1 MHDSTV
7 IIINYTTI
15 AQAISSFTSTITLL
29 CAFFIC
35 DDQSLTSGQKFNT
48 FFICCSYVRY
58 AQLNSL
64 MHDVKRMLKEFAKNV
79 FFMYS
84 SLHRQ
89 LRFLSFYV
97 LQAVLV
103 RVLLFLQ
110 QTALLLHPQ
119 SIISTLSHHNFT
131 TTSLHHC
138 TTVVVPLYSFNG
150 KRLFI
155 LKLR

>member
-35 DDQSLTSGQKFNT
+35 DDHRIFKINFHI
-48 FFICCSYVRY
+48 FARHAV
-58 AQLNSL
+58 LNSL
-64 MHDVKRMLKEFAKNV
+64 MHDVKRILKEFAKNV

-89 LRFLSFYV
+89 LHFLSLYV

-110 QTALLLHPQ
+110 QTALFLHPSAKHYQ
-119 SIISTLSHHNFT
+119 HTLI
-131 TTSLHHC
+131 TTSLQYNFATSLH
-138 TTVVVPLYSFNG
+138 
-150 KRLFI
+150 
-155 LKLR
+155 

>member
-1 MHDSTV
+1 MPKLFLLLLV
-7 IIINYTTI
+7 RL
-15 AQAISSFTSTITLL
+15 TSL
-29 CAFFIC
+29 CAFPIC
-35 DDQSLTSGQKFNT
+35 DDHRIFKINFYSFARH
-48 FFICCSYVRY
+48 V
-58 AQLNSL
+58 QLNSL
-64 MHDVKRMLKEFAKNV
+64 MHDVKRILKEFAKNV

-89 LRFLSFYV
+89 LHFLSLYV

-110 QTALLLHPQ
+110 QTALFLHP
-119 SIISTLSHHNFT
+119 SSKALSAHSLI
-131 TTSLHHC
+131 TTSLQLRYIIAL
-138 TTVVVPLYSFNG
+138 VVPLYSFNG

>member
-1 MHDSTV
+1 MPKLFLLLLVRLHYYVHSLSA
-7 IIINYTTI
+7 TT
-15 AQAISSFTSTITLL
+15 TE
-29 CAFFIC
+29 
-35 DDQSLTSGQKFNT
+35 SLTSVQKFNIFLSVVRT
-48 FFICCSYVRY
+48 VRY

-64 MHDVKRMLKEFAKNV
+64 MHDVKRILKEFAKNV

-89 LRFLSFYV
+89 LHFLSLYV

-110 QTALLLHPQ
+110 QTALFLHPQ

-138 TTVVVPLYSFNG
+138 TSCSTYSFNG

>member
-35 DDQSLTSGQKFNT
+35 DDHRIFKINFYSFARH
-48 FFICCSYVRY
+48 V
-58 AQLNSL
+58 QLNSL
-64 MHDVKRMLKEFAKNV
+64 MHDVKRILKEFAKNV

-89 LRFLSFYV
+89 LHFLSLYV

-138 TTVVVPLYSFNG
+138 TSCSTYSFNG